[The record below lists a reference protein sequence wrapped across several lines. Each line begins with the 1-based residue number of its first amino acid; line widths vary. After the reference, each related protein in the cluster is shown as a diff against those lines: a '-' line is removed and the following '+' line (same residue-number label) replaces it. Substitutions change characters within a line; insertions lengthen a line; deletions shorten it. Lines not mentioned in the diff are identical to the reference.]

1 MKTSVIL
8 KSESRELLGT
18 IIKQRTEDSFLCLTD
33 LQNAYDKARIEFG
46 WSDRDI
52 SNILSTQTLK
62 ERVYEILLELKLI
75 EPRIDGFMEN
85 IKTKGLT
92 TYYKELNIWNMKGRG
107 ENRQV
112 WVNPYIFIAIALEM
126 NPKLYAKTVIWL
138 TDSLIFD
145 RKEAGGL
152 YLPMNIAINT
162 KLNLDN
168 YYTYAM
174 AINQKV
180 FGFHEKGIRNLAD
193 KKDLKKISI
202 LEEFITSSINMNFIK
217 TESDILNTIQ
227 NYEFNKF
234 IK

>member
-85 IKTKGLT
+85 IKTKGLNRST
-92 TYYKELNIWNMKGRG
+92 THCLRG
-107 ENRQV
+107 YR
-112 WVNPYIFIAIALEM
+112 
-126 NPKLYAKTVIWL
+126 T
-138 TDSLIFD
+138 S
-145 RKEAGGL
+145 
-152 YLPMNIAINT
+152 
-162 KLNLDN
+162 
-168 YYTYAM
+168 
-174 AINQKV
+174 
-180 FGFHEKGIRNLAD
+180 GI
-193 KKDLKKISI
+193 
-202 LEEFITSSINMNFIK
+202 
-217 TESDILNTIQ
+217 
-227 NYEFNKF
+227 
-234 IK
+234 

>member
-1 MKTSVIL
+1 MSIL
-8 KSESRELLGT
+8 KQKTLSLFDT
-18 IIKQRTEDSFLCLTD
+18 IIEQREEDFFLCLTD
-33 LQNAYDKARIEFG
+33 LQKVYDKEKLNSG
-46 WSDRDI
+46 WVTKSINNII
-52 SNILSTQTLK
+52 SNKLFK
-62 ERVYEILLELKLI
+62 ERVYEILLELKI
-75 EPRIDGFMEN
+75 ISVSNESFMESLN
-85 IKTKGLT
+85 NQGIVETLKTIGV
-92 TYYKELNIWNMKGRG
+92 WNMKGRG

-112 WVNPYIFIAIALEM
+112 WVNPYIFISIALEI
-126 NPKLYAKTVIWL
+126 NPKLYSKTVIWL

-202 LEEFITSSINMNFIK
+202 LEEFITSSINMSFIK

-234 IK
+234 TK